1 MSGSNVEVEE
11 KAASKQC
18 SQVQVNEY
26 KENENSDY
34 TSLRPVHTTSGKT
47 AKVYLSPFS
56 LSNTKLFK
64 LSRSPFENNSYD
76 AVSRKKTGR
85 KKTCR
90 EVLTSKM
97 KTVSSKA
104 ESLLLKPP
112 SDAGTESTKLE
123 PKNTAE
129 PVTLSVNMA
138 SSDEDSSPGLDDF
151 SGLSPYERKRLK
163 NIRENAKFFAS
174 LQLSESAARLR
185 GMIKRRQQPESKRKR
200 PKKKENEIGC
210 RRSMRLLKVDPL
222 GVPLPVA
229 PTQPEL
235 EEEEN
240 PLLPPGPLEMI
251 PENQDDSNGL
261 LLKASLKTW
270 AEMSKTSNERTEEGL
285 SSIKS
290 YKAKLS
296 GMVIS
301 EATVCKVTKG
311 AITSVALHPSE
322 ERTLVAAGAKSGQIG
337 LWDLTQQHEDEP
349 YAFYPHS
356 QPVSC
361 LYFSPSN
368 PAHLLSLSYDGT
380 LRCGDFSTAI
390 FEEVYRNE
398 GSSPSSF
405 DFLTEDAST
414 LLVGH
419 WDGHL
424 SLVDRRTPGT
434 SYEKFFNSSMGKIR
448 TVHVHPVSRQYFVT
462 AGLRDVHIYDARHLN
477 SRRSQPLISVTE
489 HTKSIASAYFS
500 PVTGNRVV
508 TTCADCK
515 LRVFDSSSVSSQ
527 IPLLTTIRHNTITGR
542 WLTRFQAVWDPKQED
557 CFIVGSM
564 AQPRRVEVFHETGKS
579 VYSFLGE
586 CLASVCSLSV
596 MHPTRYV
603 LAGGNSSGRLHVFM
617 HQESF

>member
-1 MSGSNVEVEE
+1 
-11 KAASKQC
+11 
-18 SQVQVNEY
+18 
-26 KENENSDY
+26 
-34 TSLRPVHTTSGKT
+34 
-47 AKVYLSPFS
+47 
-56 LSNTKLFK
+56 
-64 LSRSPFENNSYD
+64 
-76 AVSRKKTGR
+76 
-85 KKTCR
+85 
-90 EVLTSKM
+90 
-97 KTVSSKA
+97 
-104 ESLLLKPP
+104 
-112 SDAGTESTKLE
+112 
-123 PKNTAE
+123 
-129 PVTLSVNMA
+129 
-138 SSDEDSSPGLDDF
+138 
-151 SGLSPYERKRLK
+151 
-163 NIRENAKFFAS
+163 
-174 LQLSESAARLR
+174 
-185 GMIKRRQQPESKRKR
+185 MIKRRQQPESKRKR